1 MDLFRINIHVT
12 LLSGTQA
19 MQVEYY
25 LKNNEA
31 ECLVKWNNIFR
42 AFVFTSLYSIQTDGI
57 ACKFYCAVLLYLH
70 MIHFYYLEWSYS
82 LWTDFFSSSLPPFY
96 YYGLNL
102 KEFQTDPLTRSWYS
116 WQKCSEIKRLLTK
129 SRTKHVLRKRIML
142 CTYILF
148 IVNLVKILLTTAEF
162 FCHVAKNGSTVVAF
176 GENVVSQQIHVSQFK
191 QNVQRVDLFRSLF
204 L

>member
-96 YYGLNL
+96 YDSLNL
-102 KEFQTDPLTRSWYS
+102 KSFKLIPSPDHDIRGKNVPKLNVS
-116 WQKCSEIKRLLTK
+116 LL
-129 SRTKHVLRKRIML
+129 SR
-142 CTYILF
+142 
-148 IVNLVKILLTTAEF
+148 
-162 FCHVAKNGSTVVAF
+162 AKNMSYGSELCCAR
-176 GENVVSQQIHVSQFK
+176 IYY
-191 QNVQRVDLFRSLF
+191 LL
-204 L
+204 